1 MGFRPG
7 GASSRA
13 ECCPPPQRC
22 RDCLQLLGGQHICTR
37 KASSL
42 KALSRRSQEAAGSLK
57 FRIHDPFALPEPCSG
72 CKDSAATCGT
82 PRNPLF
88 AWTSSAS
95 TSVPLLQDLPLSRAH
110 PCRLAKTWRGR
121 EGAALCH
128 SVMLLRWGIWK
139 NLSDLYRLET
149 CTPMAAQK
157 PGLQGISARFPMH
170 LCSCT
175 STRQSGA

>member
-1 MGFRPG
+1 MPCRRLTQIDSTATPTALFIAKRSIPEGSEAGMGSRPG

-22 RDCLQLLGGQHICTR
+22 LDCLQLLGGQHICTR

-121 EGAALCH
+121 
-128 SVMLLRWGIWK
+128 
-139 NLSDLYRLET
+139 LYVIR
-149 CTPMAAQK
+149 
-157 PGLQGISARFPMH
+157 
-170 LCSCT
+170 
-175 STRQSGA
+175 